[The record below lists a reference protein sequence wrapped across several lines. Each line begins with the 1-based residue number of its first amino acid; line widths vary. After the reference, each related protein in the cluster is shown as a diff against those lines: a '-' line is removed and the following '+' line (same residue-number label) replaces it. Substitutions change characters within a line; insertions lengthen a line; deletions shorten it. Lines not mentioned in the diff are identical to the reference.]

1 MVATTLNAKYES
13 LNIETSEVSFGHD
26 AVNGASMDCKVII
39 QPYHDRMH
47 SYVFSV
53 YFTCSPMQS
62 LWNA

>member
-13 LNIETSEVSFGHD
+13 LHIETSEVSFGHD

-39 QPYHDRMH
+39 QPYHARMH

-53 YFTCSPMQS
+53 
-62 LWNA
+62 